1 MSSSSDTS
9 VGLKH
14 SCTRSTT
21 QRVEENSAA
30 TFHQQHTGWRWSSIP
45 DLTDNYSDEGRSE
58 EVPFYDIWGDDN
70 MPTLTQSIEMALM

>member
-1 MSSSSDTS
+1 MSSSQDTS
-9 VGLKH
+9 VSRKRPH
-14 SCTRSTT
+14 T
-21 QRVEENSAA
+21 QSITQHVEEISVVV
-30 TFHQQHTGWRWSSIP
+30 HQQHMGRRWSSIP